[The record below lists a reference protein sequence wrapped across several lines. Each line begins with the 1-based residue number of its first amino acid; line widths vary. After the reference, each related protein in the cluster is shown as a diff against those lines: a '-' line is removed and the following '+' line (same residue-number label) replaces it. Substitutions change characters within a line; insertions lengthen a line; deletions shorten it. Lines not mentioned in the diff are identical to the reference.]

1 MHIITLYG
9 HLSQSK
15 PNIFA
20 GSIATSEANVLKSG
34 PPFVKLNYAITDP
47 DHKPKKEDSI

>member
-1 MHIITLYG
+1 MHIITPYG

-15 PNIFA
+15 SNISA
-20 GSIATSEANVLKSG
+20 GTSETNFLKSG
-34 PPFVKLNYAITDP
+34 PPFVKLNYATTEP

>member
-1 MHIITLYG
+1 MHIITPYC

-15 PNIFA
+15 SNISA
-20 GSIATSEANVLKSG
+20 GSITTSKTNFLKLG
-34 PPFVKLNYAITDP
+34 PPFVKLNYATTEP

>member
-1 MHIITLYG
+1 MHIITAYG

-15 PNIFA
+15 SNIFA
-20 GSIATSEANVLKSG
+20 GSMATSEANVLKSG
-34 PPFVKLNYAITDP
+34 PPFVKSNYAITEL

>member
-1 MHIITLYG
+1 MHTITLYG

-15 PNIFA
+15 SNIFA
-20 GSIATSEANVLKSG
+20 GPITTSEANVLKSG
-34 PPFVKLNYAITDP
+34 PPFVKLNYAITEF